1 MRAAGGAAGAT
12 LAGGATAVGG
22 AADLG
27 GAAGV
32 TIRGGTLA
40 GTLGAEDFIAGAAGL
55 ASCAVGGA
63 GRGDGALGAD
73 AVPCC
78 FARIAFNTS
87 PGLEM

>member
-12 LAGGATAVGG
+12 LAGGATAVCGPAG
-22 AADLG
+22 FG

-32 TIRGGTLA
+32 TMRGGALA
-40 GTLGAEDFIAGAAGL
+40 GALGAEDFIAGAAGL
-55 ASCAVGGA
+55 VSGAVGGA
-63 GRGDGALGAD
+63 GRWDGALGAG